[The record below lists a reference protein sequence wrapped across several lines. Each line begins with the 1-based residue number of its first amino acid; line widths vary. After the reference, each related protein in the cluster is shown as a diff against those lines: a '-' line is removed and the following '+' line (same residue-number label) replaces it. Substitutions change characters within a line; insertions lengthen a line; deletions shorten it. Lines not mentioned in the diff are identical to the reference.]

1 MKPGPFDA
9 PVFVQNRTKF
19 RHFLPKRGRIWHK
32 IDVLR
37 DRFCENVPGPAA
49 RAMPTSAEPKLA
61 GRPKTSPEQ
70 PHTYAGGRSPDLRE
84 DGWLVT
90 DMVELRKLTMRI
102 NRHFP
107 LWISDHGGKP
117 VLQTS
122 GLSEAVSV
130 FGRFWGYQISPNFT
144 NSYQKR
150 AANALEG
157 ADKG

>member
-1 MKPGPFDA
+1 
-9 PVFVQNRTKF
+9 
-19 RHFLPKRGRIWHK
+19 
-32 IDVLR
+32 
-37 DRFCENVPGPAA
+37 
-49 RAMPTSAEPKLA
+49 MPTSAEPKLA

-90 DMVELRKLTMRI
+90 DMVELRKLTGGI
-102 NRHFP
+102 VANFP
-107 LWISDHGGKP
+107 LAFFHFAVKP
-117 VLQTS
+117 LLQTN
-122 GLSEAVSV
+122 GLLGSPSV